1 MSTVFP
7 LWWKKIVFKFGSGL
21 CSYQLAIN
29 FQEKVIEAWE
39 GHGQSA
45 EDELKEA
52 HRLLEQLKKKAVDAS
67 SNESL
72 MEAFPLAHLTEG
84 ASTSKSQSG
93 T

>member
-1 MSTVFP
+1 M
-7 LWWKKIVFKFGSGL
+7 